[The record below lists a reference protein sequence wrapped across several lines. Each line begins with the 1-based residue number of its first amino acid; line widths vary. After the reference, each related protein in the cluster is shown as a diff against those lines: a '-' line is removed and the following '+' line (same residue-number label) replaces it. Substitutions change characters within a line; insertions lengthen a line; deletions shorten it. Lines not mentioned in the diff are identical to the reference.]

1 MRAYGARSSSC
12 VCVCQKPSSLGK
24 PKGKGRPRIAAF
36 FAKKRADVP
45 GMLEQVMG
53 WAQDEI
59 IDKAEMSKEVAAARI
74 QHGVER
80 LDVDR
85 EARSDFTY

>member
-1 MRAYGARSSSC
+1 M
-12 VCVCQKPSSLGK
+12 CQKPSSLDK
-24 PKGKGRPRIAAF
+24 PKGRPRIAAF

-45 GMLEQVMG
+45 GMLEQVLG

-59 IDKAEMSKEVAAARI
+59 IDKAEMSKKVAAVLI
-74 QHGVER
+74 QHEVER

-85 EARSDFTY
+85 EA

>member
-1 MRAYGARSSSC
+1 
-12 VCVCQKPSSLGK
+12 VCQKPSSLDK
-24 PKGKGRPRIAAF
+24 PKGRPRIAAF

-45 GMLEQVMG
+45 GMLEQVLG

-59 IDKAEMSKEVAAARI
+59 IDKAEMSKKVAAVLI
-74 QHGVER
+74 QHEVER

-85 EARSDFTY
+85 EA